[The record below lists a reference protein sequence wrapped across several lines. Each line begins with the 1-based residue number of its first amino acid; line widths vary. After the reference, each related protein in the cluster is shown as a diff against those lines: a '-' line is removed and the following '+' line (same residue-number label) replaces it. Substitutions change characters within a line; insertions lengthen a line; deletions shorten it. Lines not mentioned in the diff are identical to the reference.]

1 MHKSTLLLI
10 CVLSCLPLLS
20 NAAIFTTIL
29 EGAVSVV
36 KLVREVIDMFT
47 TSTEEEQLEQLTQ
60 EMSTLKRAMNSS
72 NSRLLQMVKETSYKT
87 IITANIDKIESC
99 EKDYYNYLAD
109 KSEVARKNLEK
120 CNDIIQNVRTLGKYL
135 SGNSIVN
142 TPPLLDL
149 YKDADGVCDGAVING
164 VFKYVFSNLAV
175 GCSVVRTTETLTH
188 GHDADLYNNECKT
201 IMNAVL
207 KYMESEYNGCAPKS
221 CNTFHRHV
229 QSQLASHSSLTVGAL
244 HGKLSEMYPWFNFL
258 VFRFA
263 KVGKATDAGNFSLG
277 HDDGIWLQGHR
288 YDIFYFDARIQIS
301 QQNQKYLLLI
311 EVHEK
316 YLRGSHFGNVS
327 METTH
332 YAGDTFK
339 VFQGYASENNVY
351 CAKPRRSIST
361 YTVAGEKSKEIK
373 EGNQSNGADPRPTHL
388 PVAWCILIVCY
399 FLCG

>member
-20 NAAIFTTIL
+20 NAAIFSNIL
-29 EGAVSVV
+29 GGVVSVV

-47 TSTEEEQLEQLTQ
+47 TSTEEKQLEQLTQ

-87 IITANIDKIESC
+87 ILTANIDKIESC
-99 EKDYYNYLAD
+99 EKDYYNFLAD

-135 SGNSIVN
+135 SGNPIVN

-175 GCSVVRTTETLTH
+175 GCSVVRTTEALTH
-188 GHDADLYNNECKT
+188 GPDEDLYNNECKT
-201 IMNAVL
+201 IMNKVL
-207 KYMESEYNGCAPKS
+207 TYMESEYNGCAPKS
-221 CNTFHRHV
+221 CNTFHSHV
-229 QSQLASHSSLTVGAL
+229 QSQLASHSSLTLGAL
-244 HGKLSEMYPWFNFL
+244 NGKLSEMYPWFNFL
-258 VFRFA
+258 VFKFA
-263 KVGKATDAGNFSLG
+263 KGGKATDAGNFSLG

-288 YDIFYFDARIQIS
+288 YDIFFFDARIQIS

-311 EVHEK
+311 EVHEQ
-316 YLRGSHFGNVS
+316 YLLGSHFGNVS

-373 EGNQSNGADPRPTHL
+373 EGNQSNGADPRRTHL
-388 PVAWCILIVCY
+388 PIAWCILIVCY